1 VVGVE
6 RAMTVSERFAGAVG
20 RLLERKVSRRSAL
33 SRAALAGSA
42 FAVAPVRYMIRPG
55 TAWAVLRPEN
65 CRTGLCTDGYTAF
78 CCEIQHGDNRCP
90 AGTYV
95 AGWWK
100 CTAYKGH
107 GLCADAGVR
116 YYIDCNRMPGSVFPG
131 GCQCANGDCNRRRVD
146 CNQFRYG
153 QCNTQVAGTTE
164 VVCRLVICQHPAT
177 VPGMNC
183 NATQKVDD
191 RTCGHEADCLKGL
204 VVQPP
209 AEGGA

>member
-6 RAMTVSERFAGAVG
+6 RTMSVSERFAAAVG
-20 RLLERKVSRRSAL
+20 RLLERKLSRRSAL

-65 CRTGLCTDGYTAF
+65 CRSGLCTDGYTAF
-78 CCEIQHGDNRCP
+78 CCEIQRGNNTCP

-100 CTAYKGH
+100 CAAYRGH
-107 GLCADAGVR
+107 GLCSDAGVR

-131 GCQCANGDCNRRRVD
+131 GCQCANGNCANRRVD
-146 CNQFRYG
+146 CNHFRYG
-153 QCNTQVAGTTE
+153 QCNTQILGTTE

-183 NATQKVDD
+183 NATLKTDNQ
-191 RTCGHEADCLKGL
+191 TCAHEANCLKGL

>member
-1 VVGVE
+1 M
-6 RAMTVSERFAGAVG
+6 RSAVG

-55 TAWAVLRPEN
+55 TAWAVLQAPEN

-78 CCEIQHGDNRCP
+78 CCEIEHGDNRCP

-116 YYIDCNRMPGSVFPG
+116 YYIDCNRMPGHRVPG
-131 GCQCANGDCNRRRVD
+131 RLPVRQRRLQPPRVD
-146 CNQFRYG
+146 CNHFRYG
-153 QCNTQVAGTTE
+153 QCNTQVARDHRGG
-164 VVCRLVICQHPAT
+164 LPA
-177 VPGMNC
+177 
-183 NATQKVDD
+183 
-191 RTCGHEADCLKGL
+191 GHL
-204 VVQPP
+204 P
-209 AEGGA
+209 APRDGARA